1 MPSFTMFFKPKTD
14 KNGNEYWEAKTKSG
28 KMKAQLFNASSD
40 GIDYTMSIQ
49 LPRRTR
55 KKVAKPMRR
64 KSTSARMNYAAS
76 NDLAYMKGLVE
87 GLKK

>member
-14 KNGNEYWEAKTKSG
+14 KNGSEYWEAKTKSG
-28 KMKAQLFNASSD
+28 KMKAQLFSANAD
-40 GIDYTMSIQ
+40 GIEYTMSIQ

-55 KKVAKPMRR
+55 KKVARPMRR
-64 KSTSARMNYAAS
+64 KSTSTRS
-76 NDLAYMKGLVE
+76 NMSADLAYMKGMIE

>member
-14 KNGNEYWEAKTKSG
+14 KNGTEYWEAKTKSG
-28 KMKAQLFNASSD
+28 KMKAQLFSADSN

-55 KKVAKPMRR
+55 AKAVTPKR
-64 KSTSARMNYAAS
+64 KRATSTRSNMSA
-76 NDLAYMKGLVE
+76 DLAYMKGMIE